1 MSQIQDALLRQQK
14 REMLKLD
21 LGSAAMIGAIILFVQ
36 FIAITGIVTV
46 LTLIELKPITLLFAA
61 LTVLLAYNI
70 RMCWRVFSQARAE
83 RASIIYRGIMSE
95 EVLTGSDALVGG
107 LSTSVDADGG
117 EISLSAEGGELTG
130 VEHDKKA

>member
-46 LTLIELKPITLLFAA
+46 LTLIELEPITLLFAA
-61 LTVLLAYNI
+61 LTALLAYNI

-83 RASIIYRGIMSE
+83 RASIIYHGIMSE

-107 LSTSVDADGG
+107 LSTSVEADGG
-117 EISLSAEGGELTG
+117 ELSLSSEGGELT
-130 VEHDKKA
+130 DADR